1 MHFCHYPHT
10 TALKKIHIGNLINF
24 VFFSLLK
31 IFRFRTKEMSKND
44 PDQVFASENEPTP
57 SSSTIARN
65 PVLNNKDASEEKED
79 KQALV

>member
-1 MHFCHYPHT
+1 
-10 TALKKIHIGNLINF
+10 
-24 VFFSLLK
+24 
-31 IFRFRTKEMSKND
+31 MSKND

-65 PVLNNKDASEEKED
+65 PVLNSKDASDEKED

>member
-1 MHFCHYPHT
+1 
-10 TALKKIHIGNLINF
+10 
-24 VFFSLLK
+24 
-31 IFRFRTKEMSKND
+31 MSKND